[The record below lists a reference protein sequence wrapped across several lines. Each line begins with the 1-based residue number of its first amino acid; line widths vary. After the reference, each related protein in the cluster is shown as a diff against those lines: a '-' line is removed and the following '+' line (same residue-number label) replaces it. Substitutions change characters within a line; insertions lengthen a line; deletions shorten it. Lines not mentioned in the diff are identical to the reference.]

1 MGCLNNMNNLE
12 KKKNYLKNFFWG
24 FRDYFMMRFH
34 HIEDEKIA
42 IKCLN
47 SLVGISSGVKE
58 FVFLIFKTLNEKI
71 IQKSLRIYLKN
82 IGTNEDHEA
91 VLNLID
97 HFLFWKEMNFTKVG
111 NDKENFS
118 LDFLIMK
125 QLDNCID
132 ELGLDKNLLTK
143 LQN

>member
-1 MGCLNNMNNLE
+1 MI
-12 KKKNYLKNFFWG
+12 KFY
-24 FRDYFMMRFH
+24 

-42 IKCLN
+42 IECLN
-47 SLVGISSGVKE
+47 SIIGINSTLNE
-58 FVFLIFKTLNEKI
+58 FVFLIFKTLNDKI

-111 NDKENFS
+111 NDRENFS

-125 QLDNCID
+125 
-132 ELGLDKNLLTK
+132 
-143 LQN
+143 